1 LQKYLAKKC
10 HKFDT
15 TMFQI
20 TKKTGDFDRF
30 QKMLETGMAGAQTI
44 CAHRK

>member
-1 LQKYLAKKC
+1 
-10 HKFDT
+10 
-15 TMFQI
+15 MFQI
-20 TKKTGDFDRF
+20 TEKTGVFGYF

>member
-1 LQKYLAKKC
+1 MFENAKIAKRMAKRIALKKC

-20 TKKTGDFDRF
+20 TKKTGDFAGF
-30 QKMLETGMAGAQTI
+30 QK
-44 CAHRK
+44 

>member
-1 LQKYLAKKC
+1 MFENANIAKRMAKRIAKRMASKKC

-20 TKKTGDFDRF
+20 TKKTGVFGHF
-30 QKMLETGMAGAQTI
+30 QK
-44 CAHRK
+44 